1 MSTAAPPADVRDE
14 AVARLGASFKR
25 AMVAVRRL
33 RGRETHR
40 PGAPSFAQY
49 QLLFALDDREDV
61 SAGELATAA
70 DLSPATVT
78 HMLDSLVE
86 LGFVTRDRSTL
97 DRRVVTC
104 SLTADGRKLIA
115 KRRALFEGRWA
126 AALADVETA
135 DLAAAAEVFD
145 RIGAMFDDF
154 DAED

>member
-1 MSTAAPPADVRDE
+1 MTTAAPPSPARDE
-14 AVARLGASFKR
+14 AVTRLGASFKR

-40 PGAPSFAQY
+40 PGSPSFAQY
-49 QLLFALDDREDV
+49 QLLFALDDRDDL

-70 DLSPATVT
+70 DLSPATVS

-86 LGFVTRDRSTL
+86 LGFVTRDRSTH

-104 SLTADGRKLIA
+104 SLTSEGRKLIA
-115 KRRALFEGRWA
+115 QRRALFESRWA
-126 AALADVETA
+126 DALGDVRTA

-145 RIGAMFDDF
+145 RIAAMFDDF
-154 DAED
+154 DADA